1 MELFLTNKLS
11 VDLHTVL
18 LVYNTMTNTTKI
30 CFSEFISH
38 KIPVKYHS
46 VKMVGPDSKAN
57 EHVARNMAIDFCLE
71 TKCDFYLSLD
81 GEAHLDNP
89 RTLKL
94 LIGQV
99 RNCQNSSWDRQG
111 IEKTS

>member
-1 MELFLTNKLS
+1 
-11 VDLHTVL
+11 
-18 LVYNTMTNTTKI
+18 
-30 CFSEFISH
+30 
-38 KIPVKYHS
+38 
-46 VKMVGPDSKAN
+46 MVGPDSKAN

-94 LIGQV
+94 LMGQARYLLNLLRKALKCIKQV
-99 RNCQNSSWDRQG
+99 ATNFYRRHHRSCLHIMAVLTTHPPTVDP
-111 IEKTS
+111 K